1 MTSTSPS
8 IASIGASHNK
18 PAYQNGEG
26 YDSVASL
33 LAGPRYDVVLLNM
46 SASLAA
52 RALRE
57 LRQHADYRFNLIY
70 CGQDE
75 DALCEALGDG
85 LVPADPQQLSAEF
98 QSWNERYSQLDE
110 HVLQERAEARLLA
123 WLWLR
128 LPRQVRAVRNPQAAG
143 YYEYPLLAALT
154 GEDRRGSQMV
164 LLQLAT
170 QQGYLAEGGLIDRLR
185 LCSNCGSGRLNYID
199 VCPEC
204 QSIAIAREPSLHCF
218 VCGHVGPQE
227 RFLKD
232 GALLCPNCMTRL
244 RHIGSDYDRPMEN
257 YRCRDCRAFFVD
269 TKVKGRCLD
278 CGEAHAPD
286 ELRVF
291 EVRNY
296 TLTDSGR
303 LHCRQGF
310 DAVASEQLNALG
322 LINVGTFRYLLDW
335 LLQLQVRHEEPL
347 FSLLGL
353 RFVNFARALE
363 NLGEQ
368 QATMLVDSLVDRL
381 LEGMRT
387 TDRCTR
393 TNEECLWLLLPYTG
407 EEGLNTVKGR
417 IAKLEELFASAGAK
431 EIVLRMAGVTAPGG
445 LLEGENAELLMARL
459 TGELD

>member
-1 MTSTSPS
+1 MTLTSPRL
-8 IASIGASHNK
+8 ACIGPVQNNV
-18 PAYQNGEG
+18 AYQNVEG

-33 LAGPRYDVVLLNM
+33 LAAPRYDVVVLNLP
-46 SASLAA
+46 ASQAGQ
-52 RALRE
+52 ALRQ
-57 LRQHADYRFNLIY
+57 LRQHADYRFTLIY
-70 CGQDE
+70 CTQEGE
-75 DALCEALGDG
+75 PLCEALGDG
-85 LVPADPQQLSAEF
+85 AVPAEPQQLAVEW
-98 QSWNERYSQLDE
+98 QSWKERYAQLDPQ
-110 HVLQERAEARLLA
+110 VLQERVEARLLA

-128 LPRQVRAVRNPQAAG
+128 LQRQVRAVRNPQAAG
-143 YYEYPLLAALT
+143 YYEYPLLGALT

-164 LLQLAT
+164 LLQMAT
-170 QQGYLAEGGLIDRLR
+170 QQGYLAEEELIDRLR
-185 LCSNCGSGRLNYID
+185 LCSSCGSGRLNYID

-204 QSIAIAREPSLHCF
+204 QDISIAREPSLHCF

-257 YRCRDCRAFFVD
+257 YRCRSCRAFFVD
-269 TKVKGRCLD
+269 AKVQARCLD

-310 DAVASEQLNALG
+310 GAVASEQLNALG

-335 LLQLQVRHEEPL
+335 LLQLQMRHEEPL

-353 RFVNFARALE
+353 RFENFAKALE

-368 QATMLVDSLVDRL
+368 QATLLVDSLVDRL

-417 IAKLEELFASAGAK
+417 IAKLEELFAASGAS
-431 EIVLRMAGVTAPGG
+431 EIVLRMAGATAPGS

-459 TGELD
+459 TGELH